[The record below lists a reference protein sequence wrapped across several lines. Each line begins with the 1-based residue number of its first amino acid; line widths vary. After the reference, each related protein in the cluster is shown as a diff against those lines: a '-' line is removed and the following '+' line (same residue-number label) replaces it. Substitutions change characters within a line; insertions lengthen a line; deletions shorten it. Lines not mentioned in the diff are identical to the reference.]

1 MHSKITQN
9 PLIQHLNTINSY
21 LHLQEKN
28 SKPIS
33 FNQIQTKYYQKK
45 KKTYNVD
52 INGGRQKEGR
62 GE

>member
-21 LHLQEKN
+21 LHIHEKN

>member
-1 MHSKITQN
+1 MHSKFTQN

-33 FNQIQTKYYQKK
+33 FNQIQTKYYQTKK
-45 KKTYNVD
+45 KKKKKNL
-52 INGGRQKEGR
+52 QC
-62 GE
+62 